1 MFDLRQNNHHIDR
14 LPYIIGEIGWMDDY
28 AGVNVDQFMDR
39 IEQLTGMGYVTG
51 TKTPEPSAE
60 RILNYSSD

>member
-1 MFDLRQNNHHIDR
+1 

-51 TKTPEPSAE
+51 RAIF
-60 RILNYSSD
+60 RRYNVL

>member
-1 MFDLRQNNHHIDR
+1 

-39 IEQLTGMGYVTG
+39 IEQLTGLGYVTG
-51 TKTPEPSAE
+51 TVEPSVGDTM
-60 RILNYSSD
+60 Y